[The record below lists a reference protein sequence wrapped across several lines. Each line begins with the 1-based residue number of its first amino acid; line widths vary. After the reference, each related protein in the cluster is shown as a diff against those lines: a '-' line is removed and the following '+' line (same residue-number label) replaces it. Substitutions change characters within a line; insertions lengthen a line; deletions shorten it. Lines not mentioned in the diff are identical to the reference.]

1 MSDWMGE
8 VADLFRPLADRLEA
22 RILAAY
28 IDQMDATGVKVLDPM
43 SPENIERGSTE
54 YPGGIITVIDS
65 DCLLELCARCGN
77 KLDSEILKN
86 ILLVLKP
93 R

>member
-43 SPENIERGSTE
+43 SPENIERGT
-54 YPGGIITVIDS
+54 
-65 DCLLELCARCGN
+65 
-77 KLDSEILKN
+77 
-86 ILLVLKP
+86 
-93 R
+93 